1 MNELQK
7 HRFELIKSMQGMF
20 IPAEVVSKVK
30 TMYKSTAS
38 YSPVML
44 VTFDAF
50 LEMCVNPDYFPLLAA
65 YNVKSADASPKKYFL
80 QLQEV
85 LGEEYM
91 QKNKTMVDFML
102 SGEAVHLIIVIY
114 QKISSYCFAKAKK
127 ADFTELSLLSDSL
140 FSEDNTED
148 CVRYMKKLIYSLDK
162 KPFSIQMYE
171 ALCLMFTGFEYVSD
185 DDVPML
191 LNILNKHEFFI
202 GHHAKKLRSALRL

>member
-7 HRFELIKSMQGMF
+7 HRYKLIKSMQGMF

-30 TMYKSTAS
+30 AMYKSTAS

-44 VTFDAF
+44 VTFEAF
-50 LEMCVNPDYFPLLAA
+50 LEMCVNPDYFPLLAI
-65 YNVKSADASPKKYFL
+65 YDVKKAEALSKKYFV
-80 QLQEV
+80 QLEEV

-91 QKNKTMVDFML
+91 QKHKTMVSFML
-102 SGEAVHLIIVIY
+102 SGEAVRLIINLY
-114 QKISSYCFAKAKK
+114 HKICSYCFEKAKK

-148 CVRYMKKLIYSLDK
+148 CERYVKKLIYSLDK

-171 ALCLMFTGFEYVSD
+171 SLCLIFTGFEYVSGN
-185 DDVPML
+185 DVPML